1 MPRKLCTLWSDLL
14 TDVALEW
21 RKKLRWVKLGG
32 HWKGIVWWRLF
43 LFNQLG
49 VKEDDSVFLYPRKN
63 QLFPR
68 IFSISYPR
76 KIESTREKIFKT
88 AREKKIVP
96 VKNVAKLHP
105 RKKIPHP
112 RKKYKIPPEKIPKVP
127 EKKSLK
133 NMGKKTKQQYS
144 WGPETLLVIFPIKIL
159 ALEEWIWFYSVGI
172 LQI

>member
-1 MPRKLCTLWSDLL
+1 MTPPEPGSRKLAGAAVSPGAGPEEYAG
-14 TDVALEW
+14 VA
-21 RKKLRWVKLGG
+21 
-32 HWKGIVWWRLF
+32 
-43 LFNQLG
+43 
-49 VKEDDSVFLYPRKN
+49 VFFFYPRKN

-96 VKNVAKLHP
+96 VKNLAKLHP
-105 RKKIPHP
+105 RKKILHP

-133 NMGKKTKQQYS
+133 SMGKKTKQQYS
-144 WGPETLLVIFPIKIL
+144 
-159 ALEEWIWFYSVGI
+159 
-172 LQI
+172 